1 MSIIENA
8 LKKAGKQGLLN
19 EGNSPVVAD
28 APAIPE
34 EVQSAK
40 ATAYET
46 ESSEVAVSNLANKV
60 AENHLNRPKR
70 ELQSSSTRQGGAEKQ
85 VVSEKHITINW
96 SNLAEAGFM
105 DINTKSQLAEELRL
119 IKRPLVN
126 NVKSAKVNRINR
138 SNLILICSSVP
149 NEGKT
154 FISINLAL
162 SIANERDKNVLL
174 IDADTERPSIS
185 KTMGIKSSLPGLIDY
200 LEDDDIQFSDI
211 VLKTDL
217 PNLSIIPSGKQ
228 HRHSTEL
235 LSSQKMQQFADE
247 ISKRYDDRIV
257 IIDSA
262 PLLVATQGHV
272 MAELVGQVV
281 LVIAAEQTPQN
292 LVAESVAKLANC
304 DVVMTL
310 LNKTRKDIDQYGY
323 NYLYGYNY
331 GYGKYGY

>member
-1 MSIIENA
+1 MLCWASDGFVEQDSLIESASNVLEA
-8 LKKAGKQGLLN
+8 DDKSAHQL
-19 EGNSPVVAD
+19 SPV
-28 APAIPE
+28 I
-34 EVQSAK
+34 
-40 ATAYET
+40 
-46 ESSEVAVSNLANKV
+46 
-60 AENHLNRPKR
+60 
-70 ELQSSSTRQGGAEKQ
+70 EKQ
-85 VVSEKHITINW
+85 IAINW

-105 DINTKSQLAEELRL
+105 DINTKSLLTEELRL

-154 FISINLAL
+154 FVSINLAL

-185 KTMGIKSSLPGLIDY
+185 KYLGIKPVSAGLLDY
-200 LEDDDIQFSDI
+200 LEDESVGFSDI

-235 LSSQKMQQFADE
+235 LSSQRMFLFADE
-247 ISKRYDDRIV
+247 ISRRYDDRIV
-257 IIDSA
+257 IFDSP
-262 PLLVATQGHV
+262 PLLVASQAQIL
-272 MAELVGQVV
+272 AELVGQVV

-292 LVAESVAKLANC
+292 LVAESIAKLANC